1 MSIVLKAARNGDLE
15 TLQANKNLIADHV
28 NEVSE
33 SLLRQAP
40 FINITY
46 WIAFHRDKQLA
57 LEMYKIF
64 TDSYTKVTAGSSA
77 AYENGMHY
85 CGRAAIY
92 GAIQSENIELL
103 ELVKEYL
110 VEFGVVYDEIK
121 KTNSEILL
129 QWFEENFS

>member
-15 TLQANKNLIADHV
+15 TLQANKNLIAEHV
-28 NEVSE
+28 NAAIQ
-33 SLLRQAP
+33 SLVRHDQM
-40 FINITY
+40 IYITY
-46 WIAFHRDKQLA
+46 WIALNPDKQLA

-77 AYENGMHY
+77 AYKNGMHY